1 MFEAFYQ
8 SAWQHPG
15 LLFAACALGALVVFQ
30 QRARVDMTVRHYA
43 IALVVLAALDAWLT
57 SNDIPLI
64 GTLPTASG
72 HNPNVGAVL
81 ATAIPVAFVI
91 LGDLRYLLLAE
102 VMTDSGELRFP
113 AAAFARAIA
122 WSLLV
127 PVLAQLVVRFVLH
140 STEGRVLF
148 LTYEALFFAL
158 ILARLPYTRARLG
171 EGAALRWHRTL
182 DALALGWY
190 GTWILADVLILGLD
204 LDVGY
209 LARVVPNVLYYGAL
223 PAVLVRAAPPRPVAP

>member
-1 MFEAFYQ
+1 VFEAFYQ

-43 IALVVLAALDAWLT
+43 IALVVLAVLDAWLT
-57 SNDIPLI
+57 SNDIPL
-64 GTLPTASG
+64 
-72 HNPNVGAVL
+72 VGALPGVL

-127 PVLAQLVVRFVLH
+127 PVLAQLVVRFVLY

-148 LTYEALFFAL
+148 LTYETLFFAL

-171 EGAALRWHRTL
+171 DGAAFRWHRKL

-190 GTWILADVLILGLD
+190 GTWILADVLILGFD

>member
-8 SAWQHPG
+8 SAWQHPV
-15 LLFAACALGALVVFQ
+15 LLFAACAVGALVVFQ
-30 QRARVDMTVRHYA
+30 QRARVHMTVRHYA

-57 SNDIPLI
+57 SSDIPLI
-64 GTLPTASG
+64 GALPAALSTA
-72 HNPNVGAVL
+72 V
-81 ATAIPVAFVI
+81 PVAFVI

-113 AAAFARAIA
+113 AMAFVRAVA

-127 PVLAQLVVRFVLH
+127 PVVSQLVVHFVLH

-171 EGAALRWHRTL
+171 EGVALTWHRRT
-182 DALALGWY
+182 DALALAWY
-190 GTWILADVLILGLD
+190 GTWILADVLILGLE

-223 PAVLVRAAPPRPVAP
+223 PAVLVLAAPRQPSSHRSP

>member
-15 LLFAACALGALVVFQ
+15 LLFAACALGALVVFGR
-30 QRARVDMTVRHYA
+30 RAQNPMTLRHYA

-57 SNDIPLI
+57 SSDIPGI
-64 GTLPTASG
+64 GTLPG
-72 HNPNVGAVL
+72 VL

-91 LGDLRYLLLAE
+91 LGDLRYLLLCE
-102 VMTDSGELRFP
+102 VMTDTGELRFP
-113 AAAFARAIA
+113 AMAFVRAIA
-122 WSLLV
+122 WSFVV
-127 PVLAQLVVRFVLH
+127 PVASQVVVRFVLH

-148 LTYEALFFAL
+148 LTYEVLFFAL
-158 ILARLPYTRARLG
+158 ALARLPYTRARLG
-171 EGAALRWHRTL
+171 AGAALAWHRKL

-190 GTWILADVLILGLD
+190 GTWILADVLILGFG

-223 PAVLVRAAPPRPVAP
+223 PAVLVLTAPRQPASP